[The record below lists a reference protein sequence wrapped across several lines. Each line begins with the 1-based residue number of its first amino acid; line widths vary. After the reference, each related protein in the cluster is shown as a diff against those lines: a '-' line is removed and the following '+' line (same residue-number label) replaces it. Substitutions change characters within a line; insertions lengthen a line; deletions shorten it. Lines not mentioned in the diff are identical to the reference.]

1 MRAPLSATRKQKALL
16 RYIAGYQEAHDG
28 VSPSFAE
35 CQKAIGASSKS
46 AISRLMLGL
55 AERGHIRRLR
65 ERARAIEIIAAPTI
79 PRAPDG
85 APLFVVPMFHA
96 ASSTAGEQRNHG

>member
-1 MRAPLSATRKQKALL
+1 MRARLSATGKQKALL

-46 AISRLMLGL
+46 VISRLMIGL